1 MVALVMVG
9 CEIRVESRD
18 VPCAPAM
25 VDRVDGAGGVTDVLD
40 AWALLLS
47 VIMVGGDGLSG
58 KSFDG
63 TSIKVKGE
71 VKVTTSVETEVIIV
85 VDSETGTGRTVT
97 MKVECCEETSLPPAL
112 VTVDIVSNLEVAVV
126 YVTNVSSRVVNSSF
140 ELTVERTGETKRV
153 SVIYTVSVIVLVEG
167 RISGDAQ
174 VWGEIVVVMVTTWS
188 LVLVSVDTQ
197 SLGRTVVVT
206 VTASSFAS
214 LQLDTLSVSWSPYSK
229 NLTWLIYQME
239 QIAQFQ

>member
-1 MVALVMVG
+1 MIG

-18 VPCAPAM
+18 VLGAPAM
-25 VDRVDGAGGVTDVLD
+25 VDRVDGAGGVTDILD

-47 VIMVGGDGLSG
+47 VIMVGGGGLSG
-58 KSFDG
+58 KSFDDG
-63 TSIKVKGE
+63 TSTKVKGE

-85 VDSETGTGRTVT
+85 VDSETGTGRSVT
-97 MKVECCEETSLPPAL
+97 MKVECCEETSLPLAL
-112 VTVDIVSNLEVAVV
+112 VTVDFVSNLEVAVV

-140 ELTVERTGETKRV
+140 ELTVERTGEMKRV

-167 RISGDAQ
+167 RISGDVQ
-174 VWGEIVVVMVTTWS
+174 VWGGIVVVMVTTWS

-206 VTASSFAS
+206 VTASSFVS